1 IETEQTVLHC
11 LHNQPN
17 SNFLCTER
25 QLIRLAAFRHFS
37 LLRLELS
44 PSSILSLHRYTSDTH
59 ISQIRFPAA
68 QNNINT
74 RFIILDK
81 ARSISSPPAASGQS
95 CIALA
100 ADETAAV
107 HIQLWGDECDAFE
120 AGDIVNLTNGIFSY
134 VRNGGLLL
142 RAGKRGKMEKVGE
155 FAVAFVE
162 TPNVSEIQWSPD
174 PEYPKRYIQNGVVSA
189 YSRIFPPLP

>member
-1 IETEQTVLHC
+1 MHA
-11 LHNQPN
+11 
-17 SNFLCTER
+17 FLKD
-25 QLIRLAAFRHFS
+25 IV
-37 LLRLELS
+37 
-44 PSSILSLHRYTSDTH
+44 
-59 ISQIRFPAA
+59 PAA

-81 ARSISSPPAASGQS
+81 ARSTSSPSATSGKS

-100 ADETAAV
+100 ADETASV

-120 AGDIVNLTNGIFSY
+120 AGDIVKLTNGIFSY
-134 VRNGGLLL
+134 VRNSGLLL

-162 TPNVSEIQWSPD
+162 TPNVSETQWSPD
-174 PEYPKRYIQNGVVSA
+174 PENPKRYIQSGVVSA